1 MPRRVSCAAVALL
14 LGLAAVAGAAE
25 PAKGG
30 KATVQKSDYGKLA
43 DGTAIDLY
51 TLTNAHGLVC
61 KVITFGGIVT
71 ELHAPDKDG
80 KMADVVLGC
89 PDLKTYEAGHP
100 FFGAIA
106 GRVANRIANATF
118 TLDGHTYKLE
128 ANNGPHSLHG
138 GKKGFD
144 KHAWHGEPAGGA
156 SVRLSRTSPDGEE
169 GYPGNLK
176 VTVTYTL
183 TDNDELRIDYEAT
196 TDKATPVNLTNHSYF
211 NLAGHDSGTIDEQVL
226 MIAAEKYTPWDA
238 TLIPSGKIEPVK
250 GTPFDFTKPTAIGS
264 RYKELK
270 DKPVGYD
277 LNYVLDAKGK
287 LSELAAR
294 ARDPKSGRVL
304 EMYTTEP
311 GVQFYTSNFIDKQK
325 GKGGATYARHAAF
338 CLEAQHYPDS
348 VHKENFPSV
357 ILKPGDTY
365 RQTTVYKFSAE
376 KWRPGGARGGVT
388 HRPPPPAAPGAVS

>member
-1 MPRRVSCAAVALL
+1 MPRRVPSATVALL

-30 KATVQKSDYGKLA
+30 KSPVQKSDYGKLS
-43 DGTAIDLY
+43 DGTAVELY

-61 KVITFGGIVT
+61 KVITLGGIVT

-80 KMADVVLGC
+80 KMVDVVLGC

-106 GRVANRIANATF
+106 GRVANRIANARF
-118 TLDGHTYKLE
+118 TLDGHDYKLA
-128 ANNGPHSLHG
+128 ANNGPHTLHG
-138 GKKGFD
+138 GKKAFD
-144 KHAWHGEPAGGA
+144 KYVWSAKPVDARSGA
-156 SVRLSRTSPDGEE
+156 AVRLSRTSPDGEE
-169 GYPGNLK
+169 GFPGNLK
-176 VTVTYTL
+176 VAVTYTL
-183 TDNDELRIDYEAT
+183 TDDGQLRIDYEAT

-211 NLAGHDSGTIDEQVL
+211 NLAGHASGTIDDQEI
-226 MIAAEKYTPWDA
+226 MIAAGKYTPADE
-238 TLIPSGKIEPVK
+238 TLIPTGKIEPVK
-250 GTPFDFTKPTAIGS
+250 GTPFDFTKPTVIGS

-277 LNYVLDAKGK
+277 LNYVLDAAGK
-287 LSELAAR
+287 VSELAAR

-311 GVQFYTSNFIDKQK
+311 GVQFYTSNFLDGKQK
-325 GKGGATYARHAAF
+325 GKGGVTYAQHAAF

-348 VHKENFPSV
+348 VHHDNFPSV

-365 RQTTVYKFSAE
+365 RQTTIYKFSAA
-376 KWRPGGARGGVT
+376 K
-388 HRPPPPAAPGAVS
+388 